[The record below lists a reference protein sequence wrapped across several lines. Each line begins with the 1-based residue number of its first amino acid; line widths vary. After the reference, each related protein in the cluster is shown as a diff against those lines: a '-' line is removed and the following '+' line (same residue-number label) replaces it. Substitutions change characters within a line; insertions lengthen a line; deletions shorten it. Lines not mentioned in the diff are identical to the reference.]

1 MSSHYRSTAVQM
13 YMNHINII
21 VGHLYRHGH
30 YTIYVTNITHAWINK
45 FLYYLDIYF
54 VNKNQDNINIEI

>member
-1 MSSHYRSTAVQM
+1 VVQM

-45 FLYYLDIYF
+45 CLYYLDIYF